1 MKSKLLIKI
10 MLILI
15 VLCLI
20 VIVYI
25 NANKKPNVLNDISNY
40 RIYYRMIDEDI
51 LKSMSSYDLN
61 IVEGSFFDSDDVE
74 YLNENGSKVVG
85 YYSVM
90 EIGSWDADLIAK
102 LDDMD
107 YLKKDG
113 VRVKSLS
120 GSNYIG
126 DIFKCHFQDALID
139 SISERVMA
147 KGMNGVFLDTVDWI
161 DYYQKDVILYPILLK
176 GYGEFLEKLKARYPD
191 IIVIQNRG
199 IYAYENLSCRYVD
212 GILWENFSSPYI
224 EDDEEAIDRLKKVR
238 SLSRRYNTAIFT
250 ISFDEGHESEDLS
263 TKLGWVHL
271 QSQMENRYSKWDIET
286 HGNGE

>member
-1 MKSKLLIKI
+1 MKGKLLIKI
-10 MLILI
+10 ILILI
-15 VLCLI
+15 VLCLV

-25 NANKKPNVLNDISNY
+25 NANKKPNELENIFNY
-40 RIYYRMIDEDI
+40 RIYYRKIDKDI

-61 IVEGSFFDSDDVE
+61 IVEGSFFDSEDVE
-74 YLNENGSKVVG
+74 YLNEKGSKVVG

-90 EIGSWDADLIAK
+90 EIGSWDASLIEK

-113 VRVKSLS
+113 VKVKSLS

-126 DIFKCHFQDALID
+126 DISKCHFQDALID

-147 KGMNGVFLDTVDWI
+147 KGMDGVFLDTVDWI
-161 DYYQKDVILYPILLK
+161 DYFQDDEILYPILLK

-199 IYAYENLSCRYVD
+199 LYAYENLSCSYVD
-212 GILWENFSSPYI
+212 GILWENFSSPYV
-224 EDDEEAIDRLKKVR
+224 EDDESAIDRLKKVR
-238 SLSRRYNTAIFT
+238 SLSRRYNTAVFT

-271 QSQMENRYSKWDIET
+271 QSQMEDRYSKWDIET
-286 HGNGE
+286 HSQGE

>member
-1 MKSKLLIKI
+1 
-10 MLILI
+10 
-15 VLCLI
+15 
-20 VIVYI
+20 
-25 NANKKPNVLNDISNY
+25 
-40 RIYYRMIDEDI
+40 
-51 LKSMSSYDLN
+51 
-61 IVEGSFFDSDDVE
+61 VEGFFFDSEDVE
-74 YLNENGSKVVG
+74 YLKAKGSKVVG

-90 EIGSWDADLIAK
+90 EIGSWDASLIEK

-113 VRVKSLS
+113 VKVKSLS

-126 DIFKCHFQDALID
+126 DISKCHFQDALID

-147 KGMNGVFLDTVDWI
+147 KGMDGVFLDTVDWI
-161 DYYQKDVILYPILLK
+161 DYYQDDEILYPILLK

-199 IYAYENLSCRYVD
+199 LYAYENLSYSYVD
-212 GILWENFSSPYI
+212 GILWENFSSPYV
-224 EDDEEAIDRLKKVR
+224 EDDESAIDRLKKVR
-238 SLSRRYNTAIFT
+238 SLSRRYNTAVFT

-271 QSQMENRYSKWDIET
+271 QSQMEDRYSKWDIET
-286 HGNGE
+286 HSQGE

>member
-1 MKSKLLIKI
+1 MKGKLLIKI
-10 MLILI
+10 ILILI
-15 VLCLI
+15 VLCLV

-25 NANKKPNVLNDISNY
+25 NANKKPNELENISNY
-40 RIYYRMIDEDI
+40 RIYYRKIDKDI

-61 IVEGSFFDSDDVE
+61 IVEGSFFDSEDVE
-74 YLNENGSKVVG
+74 YLNEKGSKVVG

-90 EIGSWDADLIAK
+90 EIGSWDASLIEK

-113 VRVKSLS
+113 VKVKSLS
-120 GSNYIG
+120 GSNYIC
-126 DIFKCHFQDALID
+126 DISKCHFQDALID

-147 KGMNGVFLDTVDWI
+147 KGMDGVFLDTVDWI
-161 DYYQKDVILYPILLK
+161 DYFQDDEILYPILLK

-199 IYAYENLSCRYVD
+199 LYAYENLSCSYVD
-212 GILWENFSSPYI
+212 GILWENFSSPYV
-224 EDDEEAIDRLKKVR
+224 EDDESAIDRLKKVR
-238 SLSRRYNTAIFT
+238 SLSRRYNTAVFT

-271 QSQMENRYSKWDIET
+271 QSQMEDRYSKWDIET
-286 HGNGE
+286 HSQGE

>member
-1 MKSKLLIKI
+1 M
-10 MLILI
+10 I
-15 VLCLI
+15 VLCLV

-25 NANKKPNVLNDISNY
+25 NANKKPNELENISNY
-40 RIYYRMIDEDI
+40 RIYYRKIDKDI

-61 IVEGSFFDSDDVE
+61 IVEGSFFDSEDVE
-74 YLNENGSKVVG
+74 YLNEKGSKVVG

-90 EIGSWDADLIAK
+90 EIGSWDASLIEK

-113 VRVKSLS
+113 VKVKSLS

-126 DIFKCHFQDALID
+126 DISKCHFQDALID

-147 KGMNGVFLDTVDWI
+147 KGMDGVFLDTVDWI
-161 DYYQKDVILYPILLK
+161 DYYQDDEILYPILLK

-199 IYAYENLSCRYVD
+199 LYAYENLSYSYVD
-212 GILWENFSSPYI
+212 GILWENFSSPYV
-224 EDDEEAIDRLKKVR
+224 EDDESAIDRLKKVR
-238 SLSRRYNTAIFT
+238 SLSRRYNTAVFT

-271 QSQMENRYSKWDIET
+271 QSQLEDRYSKWDIET
-286 HGNGE
+286 HSQGE